1 MDHNPQDNRY
11 EQLYEGIL
19 SRAVWLHERNKTM
32 IKWGSIMLI
41 VLPVILF
48 VVRWLTHSD
57 KMVFLLIWV
66 FCLFALAAFLIAVEY
81 LDHTVQRT
89 IREIMD
95 EEAEFDDLLQPQK
108 TIPGKIIGRVSNL
121 QDRVDTKERMKMYGV
136 AEPDEPESRHGEDG
150 DDSE

>member
-1 MDHNPQDNRY
+1 MDHDPQDNRY

-41 VLPVILF
+41 VVPVILF
-48 VVRWLTHSD
+48 IVRWLTDSD

-81 LDHTVQRT
+81 LDHTVQKT
-89 IREIMD
+89 IREITD
-95 EEAEFDDLLQPQK
+95 NETEFDDLLQPHK
-108 TIPGKIIGRVSNL
+108 AIPGKIIGRVSNL
-121 QDRVDTKERMKMYGV
+121 QEKVDTQEKIRMYEPS
-136 AEPDEPESRHGEDG
+136 EPDGRLGKDG
-150 DDSE
+150 DDGE

>member
-81 LDHTVQRT
+81 LDHTVQKT
-89 IREIMD
+89 IREITD
-95 EEAEFDDLLQPQK
+95 GEAEFDDLLQPHK
-108 TIPGKIIGRVSNL
+108 ALPGKIIGRVSSL
-121 QDRVDTKERMKMYGV
+121 QDRVDTQEKMKMYGV
-136 AEPDEPESRHGEDG
+136 DEPDEAESRHGEEG